1 MSDPA
6 DINDRLE
13 AAAIK
18 AEGASEI
25 MRRVANDPA
34 GTTIPTESGGLP
46 SIAEWFEQIGG
57 GIDTVPARVDAL
69 EESVAPLTGPNSAD
83 AIQNDGLPIS
93 QTLDRAGVENEF
105 AWSNVKQNEEDYALL
120 GASLGP
126 DMGTITRVNF
136 DSAGVHG
143 AGTVATMTGPVPGP
157 DLFGHYLVEM
167 RIRTTAR
174 GSVNIKLGGIS
185 LWPDHPDGYPFVVG
199 GVTTNGIENN
209 RPIDD
214 ETYQFVYFTSGTNF
228 SEIVV
233 STDTSWA
240 GQLYYVKVFPVVRPT
255 KFSVAGMATGANGP
269 HAPAGLKTGAY
280 LSNDLALGDPRTLGV
295 KMDDGNPLPGAH
307 NLAEGANV
315 LASCLFGDQNRG
327 SGPYALMYNNTSN
340 NDASGYSA
348 LKMNTKGRENTANGY
363 KSLTSNTVGSR
374 LTASGF
380 HSLWLHIAGDYCSAG
395 GWCAGQNDIYGSANS
410 YWGANSGAMN
420 SGGTSCTY
428 TGAFAGYGTGVAVA
442 NYNNITCTGAE
453 SWVYGDGGTATGVQA
468 RIGTAGSPVLN
479 GTANG
484 YQARVLSDLGTANGY
499 MALAQGVRSTANG
512 EESKAIGQQSVADG
526 ALAEANGDYTVSSG
540 AQAGVGNTGTRNT
553 FTGPSAGAMAN
564 NYSNVSCVGSFSVTT
579 GSNQVQLGDSAT
591 TTYVYGTVQNRSDA
605 RDKADIEDTEL
616 GIEFIQGLRAVQGR
630 WDIRED
636 YRDRNEDGTF
646 TELERDGSRKRTRL
660 HQWFIAQEVAELC
673 ERLGVDFGGLQHHAH
688 NGGDDVFSLGYDE
701 FIPPIVKSLQ
711 QCWSRLDDLEARI
724 AALETKDTNS

>member
-1 MSDPA
+1 MTELNPTPALTPVPQLETNTLALGGTGNPMNQQAQALLNRTEYIRDEVSGLSDSLQNVN
-6 DINDRLE
+6 DILDPL
-13 AAAIK
+13 
-18 AEGASEI
+18 AERSG
-25 MRRVANDPA
+25 VA
-34 GTTIPTESGGLP
+34 
-46 SIAEWFEQIGG
+46 
-57 GIDTVPARVDAL
+57 
-69 EESVAPLTGPNSAD
+69 
-83 AIQNDGLPIS
+83 
-93 QTLDRAGVENEF
+93 NEF
-105 AWSNVKQNEEDYALL
+105 AWGNVKQNEEDYASL
-120 GASLGP
+120 GANLGP
-126 DMGTITRVNF
+126 DMGTIARVNF

-167 RIRTTAR
+167 RIKTTAR
-174 GSVNIKLGGIS
+174 GSVNIKLDGIS
-185 LWPDHPDGYPFVVG
+185 LWPDHPNGYPFVVG
-199 GVTTNGIENN
+199 GVTTNGTENN

-255 KFSVAGMATGANGP
+255 KFSVAGMASGANGQ
-269 HAPAGLKTGAY
+269 HAPAGIKTGGY

-295 KMDDGNPLPGAH
+295 KMNDGNPLPGAH

-327 SGPYALMYNNTSN
+327 SGPYSLMFNNTSS

-380 HSLWLHIAGDYCSAG
+380 HSLWLHIAGDYCSAS

-410 YWGANSGAMN
+410 YWGANTGAMN
-420 SGGTSCTY
+420 SGGTNCTY

-442 NYNNITCTGAE
+442 DYDNVTCTGAE

-468 RIGTAGSPVLN
+468 RVGTAGSPVSN

-484 YQARVLSDLGTANGY
+484 YQSQVLSDLGTATGY

-512 EESKAIGQQSVADG
+512 EEAKAVGQQSVANG
-526 ALAEANGDYTVSSG
+526 ALAEANGDYTISSG
-540 AQAGVGNTGTRNT
+540 AQAGVGNTGTRNA
-553 FTGPSAGAMAN
+553 FFGPGAGAMSN
-564 NYSNVSCVGSFSVTT
+564 NYSNVTCLGSFSVAT
-579 GSNQVQLGDSAT
+579 GSDQIQLGDSAT

-605 RDKADIEDTEL
+605 RDKADVQETEL
-616 GIEFIQGLRAVQGR
+616 GIEFILGLRAKQGR

-636 YRDRNEDGTF
+636 YREIDEEGNVTLIEK
-646 TELERDGSRKRTRL
+646 DGSRKRTRM

-673 ERLGVDFGGLQHHAH
+673 ERLGVDFGGLQHHAI
-688 NGGDDVFSLGYDE
+688 NGGEDVFSLGYDE
-701 FIPPIVKSLQ
+701 FIPPTIKAVQ
-711 QCWSRLDDLEARI
+711 QCWERLDAIEARLS
-724 AALETKDTNS
+724 ALEVK